1 MKVKNIMKKAASLLG
16 NADDLL
22 DYLNGVSGVGNT
34 GEKQAELLL
43 NCFNLVEN
51 ELALDYLPL
60 IKKESYTPQNGKIF
74 YSQFSSSVVRIL
86 DVENELGQKV
96 DFRLFATYMEVDATV
111 ANVRYAYTPTEKA
124 INGESDYKLAASERL
139 LAFGMAA
146 EYLSALGLLEEAS
159 VWDKK
164 YKEGIQ
170 AAIEWDKKCEAEK
183 KAALNGEEEPDCN
196 QGSEETPE
204 NKPFVSASGRMPTRW
219 WV

>member
-1 MKVKNIMKKAASLLG
+1 MKVKNIMKKTASLLG

-22 DYLNGVSGVGNT
+22 DYLNGGN
-34 GEKQAELLL
+34 GGAGAKQAELLL

-74 YSQFSSSVVRIL
+74 YAQFSSSVVRIL

-96 DFRLFATYMEVDATV
+96 DFRLFATYMEVDAAV
-111 ANVRYAYTPTEKA
+111 ANVRYAYTPTEKT
-124 INGESDYKLAASERL
+124 ISGESDYQLAASERL

-170 AAIEWDKKCEAEK
+170 AAMEWESKREAEK
-183 KAALNGEEEPDCN
+183 KAALEGETEKEQEPE
-196 QGSEETPE
+196 QETE
-204 NKPFVSASGRMPTRW
+204 TKPFVSTSGRMPTRR